1 MTANTATTT
10 PLLTNT
16 DKKLLELLIKG
27 ASGRVIAER
36 LGYKEGTTRVY
47 LHSLYKRIGV
57 NNKTSA
63 ATWYLDM
70 MAANDPDAV
79 REAAEHSYRVH
90 SFGEMAL
97 KQGLLESLGIM
108 GVFLGPYGRMWEV
121 GHTLKGDKPSIGK
134 VADEQLRGVARELWQ
149 SLLIGNFVAAK
160 RQFDAGI
167 LPKLFVASP
176 SDAVVLTAA
185 LILGGFSTSAKRALG
200 GLPARRAGSLGVTVD
215 ELRALNAAS
224 DAVEKSSDS
233 AVNALHGLAESSRSK
248 PVLRHV
254 LLVTL
259 FHLYR
264 QRGDVDRSAATANA
278 LWVEA
283 ESVRQQL
290 EASGD
295 RTLPAK
301 ASLPEPPAVATAKLS
316 AYLEKLTA

>member
-1 MTANTATTT
+1 MTANTAPTK
-10 PLLTNT
+10 PLLSDT

-27 ASGRVIAER
+27 ASGRLIAER

-63 ATWYLDM
+63 VTWYLDM
-70 MAANDPDAV
+70 MAANDPVAV
-79 REAAEHSYRVH
+79 REAAANSYRVN

-97 KQGLLESLGIM
+97 KHGLLESLGIM

-121 GHTLKGDKPSIGK
+121 GHKLKGEKPSIGK

-149 SLLIGNFVAAK
+149 SLLSGNFVAGK

-167 LPKLFVASP
+167 LPKLFVAAP
-176 SDAVVLTAA
+176 SDAVVLTAT
-185 LILGGFSTSAKRALG
+185 LILGGFSTSAKRALAA
-200 GLPARRAGSLGVTVD
+200 LPARRAGSLGVTVD

-233 AVNALHGLAESSRSK
+233 AINALHGLAESSRSK
-248 PVLRHV
+248 PVFRHL

-264 QRGDVDRSAATANA
+264 QRGDIVRSTATANA

-295 RTLPAK
+295 RTLPSK
-301 ASLPEPPAVATAKLS
+301 VSLPEPPVVATAKLS

>member
-1 MTANTATTT
+1 MTKITASTK
-10 PLLTNT
+10 PLLSDT

-63 ATWYLDM
+63 VTWYLDM

-79 REAAEHSYRVH
+79 REAAEHAYRVN
-90 SFGEMAL
+90 SFGEMAV
-97 KQGLLESLGIM
+97 KHGLLESLGIM
-108 GVFLGPYGRMWEV
+108 GVFLGPYGRTWEV
-121 GHTLKGDKPSIGK
+121 GHKLKGEKPSIGK
-134 VADEQLRGVARELWQ
+134 VADQQLRGVARELWQ
-149 SLLIGNFVAAK
+149 SLLSGNFLAGK

-167 LPKLFVASP
+167 LAKLFVASP
-176 SDAVVLTAA
+176 SDAVVLTTA
-185 LILGGFSTSAKRALG
+185 LILGGFSTSAKRALAA
-200 GLPARRAGSLGVTVD
+200 LPARRAGSLGVTVD
-215 ELRALNAAS
+215 ELHALNAAS

-233 AVNALHGLAESSRSK
+233 AINALHGLAESSRSK
-248 PVLRHV
+248 PVLRHL

-264 QRGDVDRSAATANA
+264 QRGDIVRSTATANA
-278 LWVEA
+278 IWVEA
-283 ESVRQQL
+283 ESVRRQL

-295 RTLPAK
+295 RTLPLK
-301 ASLPEPPAVATAKLS
+301 AALPEQIGRAHV
-316 AYLEKLTA
+316 